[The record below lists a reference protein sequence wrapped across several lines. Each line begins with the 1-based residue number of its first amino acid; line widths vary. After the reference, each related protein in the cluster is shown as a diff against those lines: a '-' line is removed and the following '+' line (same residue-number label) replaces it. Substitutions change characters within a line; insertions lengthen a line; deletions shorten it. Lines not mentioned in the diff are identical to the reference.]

1 MSHQKLGAAAL
12 MVAAALPFVITAGA
26 PASAAGLPNIHV
38 RGTNIHVRGT
48 ISNVTASS
56 LTVATSRGAVQLA
69 LATQTKIL
77 QATRASRSDIK
88 PNSFVG
94 VTNVPG
100 ANNAQ
105 AVGVLLLPDA
115 FRNGPA
121 NAGWDWPGAGS
132 GSNMTNGTVELASHM
147 TNGTVA
153 PVSHMTNGTVSAASG
168 NDTVTLNYTSQ
179 SGSELVTIPP
189 NAPVVRLAFS
199 NRSALKPGSHLF
211 IFAANN
217 NGQLGAAI
225 VVVGAPG
232 VTPPM

>member
-1 MSHQKLGAAAL
+1 MSNQKLSRAAL
-12 MVAAALPFVITAGA
+12 MVAVALPLVIVTGS
-26 PASAAGLPNIHV
+26 PVSAAGLP
-38 RGTNIHVRGT
+38 NIHVRGT

-56 LTVATSRGAVQLA
+56 LTVATSRGAVTLA
-69 LATQTKIL
+69 LAPQTKIL

-88 PNSFVG
+88 PNSFIG

-121 NAGWDWPGAGS
+121 NAGWDWPAAGG

-147 TNGTVA
+147 TNGTVR

-168 NDTVTLNYTSQ
+168 SAPYTISLNYTSQ
-179 SGSELVTIPP
+179 SGSELVTIPA
-189 NAPVVRLAFS
+189 NAPVVRVAFS

-211 IFAANN
+211 VFAANT

>member
-1 MSHQKLGAAAL
+1 MSNQKLRRAAL
-12 MVAAALPFVITAGA
+12 TVAAALPLIITAGA

-38 RGTNIHVRGT
+38 RGT
-48 ISNVTASS
+48 ISNVTANS
-56 LTVATSRGAVQLA
+56 LTVATSRGAVTLA
-69 LATQTKIL
+69 LAPQTKIL

-88 PNSFVG
+88 PNSFLG
-94 VTNVPG
+94 VTNIPG

-105 AVGVLLLPDA
+105 AVGVLILPDA
-115 FRNGPA
+115 FRNAPA

-132 GSNMTNGTVELASHM
+132 GSSMTNGTVELASHM
-147 TNGTVA
+147 TNGTVQ

-168 NDTVTLNYTSQ
+168 SGPYTISLNYTSQ
-179 SGSELVTIPP
+179 SGSELVTIPA
-189 NAPVVRLAFS
+189 NAPVARVAFS

-211 IFAANN
+211 VFAANN